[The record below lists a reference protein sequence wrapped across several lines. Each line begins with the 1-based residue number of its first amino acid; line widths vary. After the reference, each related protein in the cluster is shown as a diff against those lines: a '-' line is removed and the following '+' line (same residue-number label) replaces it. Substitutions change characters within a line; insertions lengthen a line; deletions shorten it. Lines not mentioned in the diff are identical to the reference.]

1 MIKTDRVMSR
11 FFDYF
16 SFLFIASLVGAPR
29 VLQALAK
36 DKLYPLIHVFEKGKK
51 KYISILLCFLESEKY
66 LFTLFFQVMELI
78 KIPSEDIFWSFA
90 FRWDVF

>member
-1 MIKTDRVMSR
+1 M
-11 FFDYF
+11 
-16 SFLFIASLVGAPR
+16 GAPR

-51 KYISILLCFLESEKY
+51 IIISFSFFNSINYPIIISFLFSYIK
-66 LFTLFFQVMELI
+66 VMELI

>member
-1 MIKTDRVMSR
+1 M
-11 FFDYF
+11 
-16 SFLFIASLVGAPR
+16 GAPR

-36 DKLYPLIHVFEKGKK
+36 DKLYPLIHVFEKGRKIIILFSFLIQLIIQK
-51 KYISILLCFLESEKY
+51 IFHYFFSYIK
-66 LFTLFFQVMELI
+66 VMELI